1 MPRAVATAVVIGHL
15 CPQHTPARGRCQH
28 RHNQCVR
35 PALTSLD
42 RRILGLA
49 VPALGALIVE
59 PLYNVTD
66 TAIVGHLGKGPLGGL
81 ALAAAVL
88 NLLGWTSAFLQM
100 ATTSQVA
107 YRRGQDDD
115 EGVTAAVTAAYV
127 VAIGMGLLVAVLVAV
142 VGPELTRLLG
152 GHGDVQRSATTY
164 LRISAVGM
172 PFLLL
177 TLAGTGHAQGHEDT
191 RSPLRIVL
199 IANVVNIFLEVTLVY
214 GAHLGVAG
222 SAWGTVA
229 AQVVAAALFV
239 HASRRKL
246 TSAIV
251 RPGRAEYAVLVRNG
265 VALVIRTVALGAA
278 LAASTA
284 IAAQVGPGTL
294 GGHQIG
300 LQVWILLALT
310 LDALAVPAQVYVGTA
325 YGRDNM
331 AEAARIGRRCL
342 QLGLVASAV
351 VGVAT
356 MALSPLL
363 PYVFTGDADVRSQAV
378 VALLLCGA
386 LQPFAAIAFVL
397 DGLLL
402 GAGAYGVLRRSM
414 ILALLAFAPFAI
426 ATLLDQRLGITG
438 IWLAITCWLAARCF
452 LLGRHWFRLMPRTSP
467 AA

>member
-1 MPRAVATAVVIGHL
+1 M
-15 CPQHTPARGRCQH
+15 
-28 RHNQCVR
+28 
-35 PALTSLD
+35 D

-66 TAIVGHLGKGPLGGL
+66 TAIVGHLGRGPLGGL

-115 EGVTAAVTAAYV
+115 VGVTSAVTAAYV
-127 VAIGMGLLVAVLVAV
+127 VALAMGLLVALLVAF

-152 GHGDVQRSATTY
+152 GHGDVQRNATTY

-191 RSPLRIVL
+191 RSPLRVVL
-199 IANVVNIFLEVTLVY
+199 IANVVNVVLEVTFVY
-214 GAHLGVAG
+214 GMHLGVAG
-222 SAWGTVA
+222 SAWGTVV
-229 AQVVAAALFV
+229 AQVVAAAMFV
-239 HASRRKL
+239 QISRRKL
-246 TSAIV
+246 TTALV
-251 RPGRAEYAVLVRNG
+251 RPGRDEYAVLVRNG

-278 LAASTA
+278 LTASTA
-284 IAAQVGPGTL
+284 IAAQVGPSTL
-294 GGHQIG
+294 GGHQIA

-325 YGRDNM
+325 LGRGERDD
-331 AEAARIGRRCL
+331 AARIGRRCL
-342 QLGLVASAV
+342 QLGLVASAM
-351 VGVAT
+351 VGVLT
-356 MALSPLL
+356 MALSPVL
-363 PYVFTGDADVRSQAV
+363 PYVFTGDAGVRSKAV
-378 VALLLCGA
+378 IALVICGA

-402 GAGAYGVLRRSM
+402 GAAAYGALRRSM
-414 ILALLAFAPFAI
+414 LLALIAFAPLAV
-426 ATLLDQRLGITG
+426 ATLVDHRLGIVA
-438 IWLAITCWLAARCF
+438 IWLAITCWLAARCV
-452 LLGRHWFRLMPRTSP
+452 LLGRYWFALMPARTSP
-467 AA
+467 AGT